1 MRLLLFLKKNDN
13 EGIESYFLG
22 DLTVDKETLEEI
34 FDKGKKKKYVK
45 MKMYLDKPIK
55 NELYKY
61 IKD

>member
-34 FDKGKKKKYVK
+34 FDKEKKKKYVK
-45 MKMYLDKPIK
+45 TFLFHI
-55 NELYKY
+55 
-61 IKD
+61 